1 MGTGFAKTS
10 PTPFATG
17 EVIEA
22 ADFTTEFNA
31 IDAAFTASTGHS
43 HDGTTGEGG
52 NVTKLLGTALTI
64 GDGTTGT
71 DIAVT
76 FDGESNDGLLT
87 WMEDEDMFKFSD
99 EVMLIDDE
107 KLIFGSDSDWTIEY
121 DEDGDNDLVLT
132 GSDMAIE
139 SSTSAKPVL
148 TITNTNADSSGASL
162 ILNKNGASPATSDV
176 IGNIDFLSEDAGN
189 AATTYGRIQSTI
201 VDVTAGGEQG
211 GIDFY
216 VAENDGTLT
225 KGMAI
230 AGAAS
235 DGDITV
241 DISTHDGSAGG
252 LKLGGTLVTASASEL
267 NALDGFTGTVSSVS
281 LSGSTNNT
289 IATVTGSNALAGE
302 DHLTFDGSDLKLLE
316 DVNDGNPSISI
327 GGADAEK
334 GMIQAV
340 FDSSAQTLNYLEIST
355 ATADGGTDAG
365 KIRFDVDG
373 TDVVEI
379 DDGGITFTNGANWE
393 VGVAATSGT
402 TAGKGLTVAAGSS
415 ATGSANINGGDLTLS
430 SGGGDGTGTSKI
442 DFKTKANGTDAAAS
456 KMQLSGAGVLTLSAG
471 GIVIPDDGNI
481 GSASDTDSLAID
493 SSGNVTA
500 SQNLTVTGNLVV
512 NGTST
517 TLDVSTLAVV
527 DPIIHLQ
534 TASDGSALG
543 SDTNKDVGIAMQY
556 HTGTAAKTAF
566 LGIDDDDSYKLKFI
580 PDASLSSEVVSGS
593 VGTISANFEGG
604 TVSGTTITAS
614 TSLLP
619 DASGGADIGS
629 ATAEWGD
636 VYVADDK
643 YIQFGNDQN
652 VLIGYDETTTD
663 TLRIAATEG
672 AGLGITLMAD
682 EGDDAGDEWKLNI
695 ADGGT
700 MTLANDIAS
709 AGTHVTHLTI
719 TPNSTVAS
727 STMAFAGSI
736 TAAGNTLSAV
746 GKQTIWV
753 PAAAMRPTSSNGC
766 AAITDVES
774 TSGRP
779 DMQVLDFDATADEH
793 AQFQVSFPKA
803 WNEGTVTF
811 QAYWTTTA
819 TDTDGVAWGLQGVAV
834 SDNDT
839 IDVAYGTAIIVT
851 DDALG
856 AAEDLMVTAESSAIT
871 IAGTPAVGDLC
882 FFRVYRDVSDGND
895 DMAEDAR
902 LIGVKLFFTTDGIN
916 DA

>member
-1 MGTGFAKTS
+1 MAGYSARINTYTTGDT
-10 PTPFATG
+10 
-17 EVIEA
+17 IEA
-22 ADFTTEFNA
+22 ADTNEEF
-31 IDAAFTASTGHS
+31 DALVTAFGTSGHV
-43 HDGTTGEGG
+43 HDGTAGNGG
-52 NVTKLLGTALTI
+52 KVSKLLGTAITI
-64 GDGTTGT
+64 GDATAGT

-76 FDGESNDGLLT
+76 FDGESNDGVLT
-87 WMEDEDMFKFSD
+87 WMEDEDRFQYSD
-99 EVMLIDDE
+99 DVMIVDDE
-107 KLIFGSDSDWTIEY
+107 TLIFGTDSDWTIKY
-121 DEDGDNDLVLT
+121 DESGDNDLVLT

-148 TITNTNADSSGASL
+148 TITNTNADANGATL
-162 ILNKNGASPATSDV
+162 KFNKNGSSPATSDV
-176 IGNIDFLSEDAGN
+176 IGNVDFLSEDAGN
-189 AATTYGRIQSTI
+189 AATTYGRIQGTI

-225 KGMAI
+225 KGIAI
-230 AGAAS
+230 AGASS

-241 DISTHDGSAGG
+241 DISTHDGATGG
-252 LKLGGTLVTASASEL
+252 LKLGGTLVTASATEL
-267 NALDGFTGTVSSVS
+267 NLLDGASGLTALT
-281 LSGSTNNT
+281 GSTNNT
-289 IATVTGSNALAGE
+289 ITTVTGANAIAGE
-302 DHLTFDGSDLKLLE
+302 ATFTYDGSDLKILE
-316 DVNDGNPSISI
+316 NVNDGNPSFSI

-340 FDSSAQTLNYLEIST
+340 YDSGAQTLNYLEIST
-355 ATADGGTDAG
+355 ATADGTGDAG

-373 TDVVEI
+373 TDIFEI
-379 DDGGITFTNGANWE
+379 DDGGVTFTNASAWE
-393 VGVAATSGT
+393 VGVAATTST
-402 TAGKGLTVAAGSS
+402 TAGRALTVSAGSS
-415 ATGSANINGGDLTLS
+415 ATGSANINGGNLTLS
-430 SGGGDGTGTSKI
+430 SGGGDGTGTSLI
-442 DFKTKANGTDAAAS
+442 DFKTKVSGTDAPAS

-471 GIVIPDDGNI
+471 GLVIPDSGNI

-534 TASDGSALG
+534 TASDGTALG
-543 SDTNKDVGIAMQY
+543 SDTNKDVGLAMQY
-556 HTGTAAKTAF
+556 HTGSAAKTAF

-593 VGTISANFEGG
+593 VGTINANFEGG

-643 YIQFGNDQN
+643 YVQFGSDQN

-672 AGLGITLMAD
+672 AALAITLMAD
-682 EGDDAGDEWKLNI
+682 EGDDAGDEWKLNV

-700 MTLANDIAS
+700 ITLANDIAS

-736 TAAGNTLSAV
+736 TAAGSTLSAV

-779 DMQVLDFDATADEH
+779 DMQVLDFDASSDEH

-839 IDVAYGTAIIVT
+839 IDVAYGTAIVVT

-871 IAGTPAVGDLC
+871 IGGSPAVGDLC
-882 FFRVYRDVSDGND
+882 FFRVYRDVSDAND

-902 LIGVKLFFTTDGIN
+902 LIGVKVFFTTDGIN
-916 DA
+916 DAQYG